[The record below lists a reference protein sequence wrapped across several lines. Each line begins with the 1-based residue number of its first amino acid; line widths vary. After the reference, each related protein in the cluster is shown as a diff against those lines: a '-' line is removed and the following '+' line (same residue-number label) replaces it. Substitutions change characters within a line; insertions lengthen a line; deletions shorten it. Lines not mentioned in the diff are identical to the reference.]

1 MSIALSFHGAAGTV
15 TGSCYLVEHQNGR
28 LLVDCGMFQGSKTLR
43 ELNYGPFPF
52 DPSGIDAVLL
62 THAHIDHSGLVPKL
76 VRLGYDG
83 RVVATEAT
91 RDLLAYM
98 LPDSG
103 ALQET
108 DVERLNRRNAQ
119 RGRDPVEPIYTRADA
134 EACLGRID
142 GVAYRQWTPV
152 GRGVRARFWDAA
164 HILGSASI
172 ELEVDDSPGP
182 PLRLLFSGDIGPGRR
197 PLKAAPTGPQGFD
210 LLVME
215 STYGDIDRPE
225 LSEAERREALRKEVR
240 LALKRGGN
248 LLIPSFAVERTQE
261 LLYDLA
267 MLIESGALPAAPVFI
282 DSPLAARATEVFVAH
297 ARQRKD
303 GGRVAEALRRRNFH
317 VTETVDQSKAI
328 GRVNGGAIILAGSGM
343 CDGGRI
349 RHHLKA
355 NLWRYNA
362 TVLLVGFQA
371 AGTLGRVLL
380 DGAPAVR
387 IHGEEVVVKAEIRSI
402 DVYSGHADRSQ
413 LVDWV
418 MARRQP
424 GTDQH
429 SAAQHGTVFLTHGE
443 PVASRGLRQALL
455 AQGWDRRR
463 LAIAQ
468 MDEQVIVSAS
478 GVRRRPV
485 EHPRVLQQ
493 QAGRPDWHNEYAA
506 TVLALS
512 EKLRRLPDNAAREA
526 LLAQLRHDLQH
537 SAVKRGGRRRSR

>member
-1 MSIALSFHGAAGTV
+1 MSITLSIHGAAGTV
-15 TGSCYLVEHQNGR
+15 TGSCYLVEHENGR

-52 DPSGIDAVLL
+52 DPATLDAVLL

-76 VRLGYDG
+76 VRLGYAG
-83 RVVATEAT
+83 RVIATEAT

-119 RGRDPVEPIYTRADA
+119 RGREPVEPIYTRADA

-142 GVAYRQWTPV
+142 GVAYRQWTTV

-172 ELEVDDSPGP
+172 ELEVEDSVDG
-182 PLRLLFSGDIGPGRR
+182 PLRLLFSGDIGPGGR
-197 PLKAAPTGPQGFD
+197 PLKAAPTGPHGFD
-210 LLVME
+210 VLVME

-225 LSEAERREALRKEVR
+225 LSESERREVLRKEVR

-261 LLYDLA
+261 LLFDLA
-267 MLIESGALPAAPVFI
+267 MLIDSGALPAVPVFI

-303 GGRVAEALRRRNFH
+303 GRRVAEALRRRNFH
-317 VTETVDQSKAI
+317 VTETVEQSKAI
-328 GRVNGGAIILAGSGM
+328 GRVNGGAIVLAGSGM

-362 TVLLVGFQA
+362 TLLLVGFQA

-418 MARRQP
+418 AARQSDP
-424 GTDQH
+424 
-429 SAAQHGTVFLTHGE
+429 AAGGHIFLTHGE
-443 PVASRGLRQALL
+443 AMAARGLRNALL
-455 AQGWDRRR
+455 ARGWDRRH

-468 MDEQVIVSAS
+468 MDEHVTIAAH
-478 GVRRRPV
+478 GVRRHPV
-485 EHPRVLQQ
+485 EHPRVLRQ

-512 EKLRRLPDNAAREA
+512 KKLRELPDDEAREA
-526 LLAQLRHDLQH
+526 LLAQLRHDLRQ
-537 SAVKRGGRRRSR
+537 SAGRRGRKGPK